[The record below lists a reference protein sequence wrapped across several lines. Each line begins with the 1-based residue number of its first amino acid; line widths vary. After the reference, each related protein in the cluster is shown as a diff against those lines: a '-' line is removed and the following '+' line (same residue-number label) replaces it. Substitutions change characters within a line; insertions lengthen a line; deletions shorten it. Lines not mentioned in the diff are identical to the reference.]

1 MTNIEKQRR
10 REDVT
15 AAAENLRDVIIRA
28 TPRGYRRSNALECAR
43 AAKSWATQ
51 AIRQVGQS
59 DE

>member
-1 MTNIEKQRR
+1 MTTTEKQTRR
-10 REDVT
+10 ADVL